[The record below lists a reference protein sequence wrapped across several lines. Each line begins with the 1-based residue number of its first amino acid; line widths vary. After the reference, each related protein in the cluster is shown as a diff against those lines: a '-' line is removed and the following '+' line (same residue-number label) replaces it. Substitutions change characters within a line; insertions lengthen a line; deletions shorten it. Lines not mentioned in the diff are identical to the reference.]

1 MNKRFWLYPLLLTGV
16 IFIFFES
23 CNKDTSNIFPNTV
36 SDYDG
41 NVYHT
46 IQIGS
51 QIWMLE
57 NLIVRHYRNGNSIN
71 NVQDS
76 VAWGNQT
83 TGAYCLYDDSA
94 FNVINYG
101 YLYNWYAAADTGI
114 APYGFHVAADTDWNR
129 LITYLGGDSIAG
141 GKMKTTDSIFW
152 FMPNVADSLFYSGFN
167 AMPCG
172 YRSLNTDSSSFLDLN
187 YAGFWWSANAS
198 ADNTKARYFY
208 IYNNSAAIYNDSA
221 DKRYGMSIRCVK
233 DTLISR

>member
-101 YLYNWYAAADTGI
+101 
-114 APYGFHVAADTDWNR
+114 
-129 LITYLGGDSIAG
+129 
-141 GKMKTTDSIFW
+141 
-152 FMPNVADSLFYSGFN
+152 
-167 AMPCG
+167 
-172 YRSLNTDSSSFLDLN
+172 
-187 YAGFWWSANAS
+187 
-198 ADNTKARYFY
+198 
-208 IYNNSAAIYNDSA
+208 
-221 DKRYGMSIRCVK
+221 
-233 DTLISR
+233 